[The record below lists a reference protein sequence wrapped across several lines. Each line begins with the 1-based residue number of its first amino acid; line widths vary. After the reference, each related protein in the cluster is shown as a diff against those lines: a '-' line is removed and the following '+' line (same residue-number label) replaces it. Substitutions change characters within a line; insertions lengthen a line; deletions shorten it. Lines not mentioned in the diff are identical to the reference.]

1 VTLLPS
7 TELTLETPADVSVH
21 LVRIGNL
28 GETMTE
34 RMAVRD
40 ILSADERERS
50 ERFVRP
56 GLRGRFIYTRATL
69 RHLLAERLNTT
80 PKTLTFE
87 QSKDGRP
94 FLSQTEDPSPLD
106 FNVTHSGDMAL
117 IAIGSSQ
124 HRIGIDIEQVRE
136 MRDLEQMANRV
147 LTPFERAALNQLDFH
162 SNLEQTKRA
171 LFFRYWTC
179 KEAYLK
185 ALGTGLQIDMQ
196 RIEAQLSHPNGVN
209 FLKLPDRPPTLAY
222 NFTPAPHHQ
231 AALVLLSARS
241 E

>member
-80 PKTLTFE
+80 PKSLTFE
-87 QSKDGRP
+87 QTKDGRP
-94 FLSQTEDPSPLD
+94 FLSQTEDPSRTACSPLL
-106 FNVTHSGDMAL
+106 NVQRSTNST
-117 IAIGSSQ
+117 
-124 HRIGIDIEQVRE
+124 
-136 MRDLEQMANRV
+136 NK
-147 LTPFERAALNQLDFH
+147 P
-162 SNLEQTKRA
+162 TKNSTA
-171 LFFRYWTC
+171 TWNKPSEPCFS
-179 KEAYLK
+179 A
-185 ALGTGLQIDMQ
+185 TGP
-196 RIEAQLSHPNGVN
+196 A
-209 FLKLPDRPPTLAY
+209 KRPT
-222 NFTPAPHHQ
+222 
-231 AALVLLSARS
+231 
-241 E
+241 

>member
-1 VTLLPS
+1 MTLLPS

-34 RMAVRD
+34 RMAVRE

-80 PKTLTFE
+80 PKSLTFE
-87 QSKDGRP
+87 QTKDGRP
-94 FLSQTEDPSPLD
+94 FLSQTEHPSQLD

-147 LTPFERAALNQLDFH
+147 LTPFERAALDQLDEQTHAKFH

-185 ALGTGLQIDMQ
+185 ALGTGLQTDMQ
-196 RIEAQLSHPNGVN
+196 RIEAQLTHPNGC
-209 FLKLPDRPPTLAY
+209 LLYTSPSPRDATLSRM
-222 NFTPAPHHQ
+222 PS
-231 AALVLLSARS
+231 SA
-241 E
+241 